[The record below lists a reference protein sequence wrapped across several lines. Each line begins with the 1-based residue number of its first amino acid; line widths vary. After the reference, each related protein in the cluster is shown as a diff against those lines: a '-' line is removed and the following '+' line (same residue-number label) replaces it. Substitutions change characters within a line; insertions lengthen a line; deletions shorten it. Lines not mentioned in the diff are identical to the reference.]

1 MPNIEVEVVKRK
13 QLLVREPNETNFGN
27 EKSSRYLT
35 TLLTQSNEVIKKCE
49 KPYKHEPA
57 FKPVQKEC
65 LVSSKTRKNSKNAKS
80 QHVQNFSLIN
90 KFNTKISVESCKA
103 NNNSLKAFESK
114 PNIRPNIN
122 PISKDLYSK
131 LCSK

>member
-1 MPNIEVEVVKRK
+1 MPNIEVEVIKRK

-27 EKSSRYLT
+27 EKSSKYLT
-35 TLLTQSNEVIKKCE
+35 ELLTQSIEVIKISE
-49 KPYKHEPA
+49 RPYRHEPA

-65 LVSSKTRKNSKNAKS
+65 LGSTKTRKNSKNAKS

-90 KFNTKISVESCKA
+90 KFNTKISVENYKA
-103 NNNSLKAFESK
+103 NNNSLKAYESK
-114 PNIRPNIN
+114 PNIKPNIN